1 VAAVGIAGAVS
12 TFAVYV
18 LFAQER
24 WLASAG
30 LIAGFTGVTFLLPYI
45 VPWAIR
51 LIRVPTIV
59 LFRTLGRLAS
69 DALAKNPG
77 RTTFTAA
84 ALVLTLSMAIG
95 VGSALASYE
104 RQVEITA
111 DAFIGAPL
119 YVASSSFT
127 GLTSDQP
134 LPVSFQS
141 EIEAVPGTGYVYPL
155 RFTFTDI
162 EGEQG
167 IVFAVPAEQAIAAG
181 ADTSLDAITDDPDA
195 FLDGLRRGDIAIS
208 QLTAR
213 HHDLEIGDSLEL
225 PTPAGRRAFEVAA
238 IYNEL
243 ISFDAVY
250 LDYATY
256 ARIWEDDKA
265 DEFGVLLD
273 GTAPREVVQERL
285 DRLVDDAGL
294 SARVY
299 EQRELVER
307 ILRIVEGTFSLG
319 RGIQFAALIVAALT
333 IANTMFTAVLERRW
347 EMGLQRAIGMSGS
360 QLGRSVLLE
369 AASIGIVGGGG
380 GAILGT
386 ASGLLMTRAMEAQFA
401 WEIAFRPPYAL
412 VAGALAGAVVLAAAA
427 GLLPSRA
434 ARRSSIIESLRYE

>member
-1 VAAVGIAGAVS
+1 
-12 TFAVYV
+12 
-18 LFAQER
+18 
-24 WLASAG
+24 
-30 LIAGFTGVTFLLPYI
+30 
-45 VPWAIR
+45 
-51 LIRVPTIV
+51 
-59 LFRTLGRLAS
+59 
-69 DALAKNPG
+69 
-77 RTTFTAA
+77 
-84 ALVLTLSMAIG
+84 
-95 VGSALASYE
+95 
-104 RQVEITA
+104 
-111 DAFIGAPL
+111 
-119 YVASSSFT
+119 
-127 GLTSDQP
+127 LTSDQP
-134 LPVSFQS
+134 LPVSFRS
-141 EIEAVPGTGYVYPL
+141 EIEDVPGTGYVYPL
-155 RFTFTDI
+155 RFSFTDI

-181 ADTSLDAITDDPDA
+181 ADTSLEAITDDPQA
-195 FLDGLRRGDIAIS
+195 FLDGLRRGDMAIS

-225 PTPAGRRAFEVAA
+225 PTPGGRRSFEVAA

-256 ARIWEDDKA
+256 ARIWQDDKA
-265 DEFGVLLD
+265 DEFGVILD
-273 GTAPREVVQERL
+273 GTVPGGEVQRSLEK
-285 DRLVDDAGL
+285 LVDDAGL

-319 RGIQFAALIVAALT
+319 RGIQFAALIVAGLT

-369 AASIGIVGGGG
+369 AASIGIVGGAG

-401 WEIAFRPPYAL
+401 WQIAFRPPYVL

-434 ARRSSIIESLRYE
+434 ARRSSIIQSLRYE